1 MKVKIPLR
9 KNHFGNMP
17 HFCDAP
23 PKKIVL
29 RGARRLKY
37 CRGQGT
43 TLSF

>member
-1 MKVKIPLR
+1 MR

-23 PKKIVL
+23 PKKIALL
-29 RGARRLKY
+29 RVWWLKY

-43 TLSF
+43 TLCF

>member
-23 PKKIVL
+23 PKKI
-29 RGARRLKY
+29 A
-37 CRGQGT
+37 
-43 TLSF
+43 